1 MNILLY
7 ADKLH
12 LVNFDEIV
20 KSCEGVELVID
31 NDKFDIR
38 CILSLTEY
46 CAKRQIELIV
56 NVMDKDL
63 DVEYF
68 ELVGRILK

>member
-20 KSCEGVELVID
+20 KPCEGVELVID

-38 CILSLTEY
+38 CILSLTGNL
-46 CAKRQIELIV
+46 RL
-56 NVMDKDL
+56 
-63 DVEYF
+63 
-68 ELVGRILK
+68 